1 METAPTSGRWQT
13 VWREL
18 RAYVVRVSADD
29 VPGLAAEI
37 TYRFMFAT
45 FPFLLFLAALSG
57 FLASAT
63 GVADPVG
70 QVIGLMGRT
79 LPADLAGPV
88 RRFLASVLLHREPEL
103 LSVGAVLTL
112 YSAAGAVGSLMKA
125 MNRAM
130 GLTETRSILRRIGLA
145 VALTFLGGLAVL
157 VAVVAV
163 VGGMLATQQLI
174 EHVGLGRIW
183 PVVSLLR
190 WPLVFLLL
198 VGAGAAV
205 LRLAPSVRPP
215 WRWCIAAAAVA
226 ATGWLVVTFGL
237 GIYVARSAGFDSTY
251 GVLAAVIVLMFW
263 YYLSAMALLLAV
275 ELMVT
280 LAGVYR
286 TDYLHPLVPPR

>member
-1 METAPTSGRWQT
+1 VETAPTSGRWQT

-70 QVIGLMGRT
+70 QVIGLMGHT

-125 MNRAM
+125 MNRSM
-130 GLTETRSILRRIGLA
+130 GLTETRSTLRRIGLA

-215 WRWCIAAAAVA
+215 WRWCIAGAAVA

-251 GVLAAVIVLMFW
+251 GVLAAVIILMFW

-280 LAGVYR
+280 LAGVQR
-286 TDYLHPLVPPR
+286 RDYLHPLVPPR